1 MKFALVQGFK
11 KNDPIDPRDFS
22 EKKIK
27 WSDEFVLDTQ
37 KDVYS
42 NVERIIDGFSNNPI
56 KLQANLLCEADNYQS
71 SIIVKTF
78 LEMEESITD
87 DVRLYVK
94 SKY

>member
-1 MKFALVQGFK
+1 MKFALVQGIK
-11 KNDPIDPRDFS
+11 KNDPIDPKDFY
-22 EKKIK
+22 EIKIN
-27 WSDEFVLDTQ
+27 WSDEFTLDTQ

-56 KLQANLLCEADNYQS
+56 KLPANLLCEDDNYQS

-78 LEMEESITD
+78 QEMEESITD